1 MNVTINRAEM
11 LCAIKRASAIAPAD
25 SPLDVLRGVLLE
37 ADAAAGKLTVT
48 STNLEAA
55 LEEKLPCTVQEDG
68 ALVFGAKMLA
78 EMLSRLPQ
86 DTVQLCR
93 TENQGRMTLRSGD
106 ACYEVD
112 VWERGAFPKP
122 DLPFPEDTVKLS
134 GIPAMAQHT
143 VFATAQD
150 NSKPLLK
157 CVNLMFTSTGLRAA
171 GSNGNCIV
179 TARGDNQS
187 TGDVSLLIPAASLGK
202 LSNMCQDKDEFR
214 VGTTGK
220 SIVFFRENFLFSAR
234 LMEGGYIDTDQLVG
248 SIRNAF
254 TVLTDIHDMRA
265 ALSSVLSIGTGNR
278 VKLSFQ
284 DQRLVFQCAGDC
296 VSASAPIE
304 VIALT
309 GAPAGDYP
317 TLKEVCEGRE
327 LPAYEA
333 AAEFAAQTSG
343 ELDDLLSQ
351 LGGKPGAVQ
360 TLEKLEQ
367 AEKTA
372 EDKLAA
378 LLEQLRGTPQD
389 DPALSAAVVKAANDA
404 ESKRRQAD
412 AVNKLVDA
420 GLAQNQAEAGALIA
434 RAVSAAAE
442 RAEEVQ
448 TILGAWSDAPGD
460 MRKTDAN
467 AALLERVRDSKTLR
481 DISRYLGRFREIF
494 AQGKRNGYA
503 YGRGEKYALE
513 LGNDLSRALT
523 SELAMLAV
531 PETLPLFL
539 RKYQHRQIK
548 QYRRREP
555 VYKGAGDIICCL
567 DESGSTAGDLAAWGK
582 AVAMTLLEIAQS
594 EGRKFA
600 LVHFSGPG
608 RFQTDVFL
616 PRQSSLEEK
625 LHAAETFLGGG
636 TDFQT
641 PLAEAER
648 LMREGGFENAD
659 IAFIT
664 DGECSLPE
672 TCVEMLQKA
681 QSELRFTVTG
691 ILLDEGN
698 AGMDFSLKTFCQ
710 NIYRTSELTGDQI
723 VREIVLDR
731 V

>member
-1 MNVTINRAEM
+1 M
-11 LCAIKRASAIAPAD
+11 LKPYRTVQ
-25 SPLDVLRGVLLE
+25 DVLSSPWAQVQRVKRSPQQTDRVLRSTKLE
-37 ADAAAGKLTVT
+37 DSIYRDLRMEDTGMDEIENSAG
-48 STNLEAA
+48 
-55 LEEKLPCTVQEDG
+55 EKLHSFP
-68 ALVFGAKMLA
+68 A
-78 EMLSRLPQ
+78 LSRDIFQ
-86 DTVQLCR
+86 
-93 TENQGRMTLRSGD
+93 SF
-106 ACYEVD
+106 Y
-112 VWERGAFPKP
+112 
-122 DLPFPEDTVKLS
+122 S
-134 GIPAMAQHT
+134 
-143 VFATAQD
+143 
-150 NSKPLLK
+150 
-157 CVNLMFTSTGLRAA
+157 LMPR
-171 GSNGNCIV
+171 
-179 TARGDNQS
+179 
-187 TGDVSLLIPAASLGK
+187 
-202 LSNMCQDKDEFR
+202 
-214 VGTTGK
+214 
-220 SIVFFRENFLFSAR
+220 
-234 LMEGGYIDTDQLVG
+234 
-248 SIRNAF
+248 RNADDDLS
-254 TVLTDIHDMRA
+254 TA
-265 ALSSVLSIGTGNR
+265 ARKINV
-278 VKLSFQ
+278 
-284 DQRLVFQCAGDC
+284 
-296 VSASAPIE
+296 PILE
-304 VIALT
+304 HIT
-309 GAPAGDYP
+309 QSDDYP
-317 TLKEVCEGRE
+317 TLKAVCEGRE

-333 AAEFAAQTSG
+333 AAEFTAQTSG
-343 ELDDLLSQ
+343 ELDNLLSQ

-389 DPALSAAVVKAANDA
+389 DPNLNDAVVKAANDA

-467 AALLERVRDSKTLR
+467 AALLERVRDSKTLQ
-481 DISRYLGRFREIF
+481 DISRY
-494 AQGKRNGYA
+494 
-503 YGRGEKYALE
+503 
-513 LGNDLSRALT
+513 
-523 SELAMLAV
+523 
-531 PETLPLFL
+531 
-539 RKYQHRQIK
+539 
-548 QYRRREP
+548 
-555 VYKGAGDIICCL
+555 
-567 DESGSTAGDLAAWGK
+567 LAAWGK
-582 AVAMTLLEIAQS
+582 AVALTLLEIAQS

-616 PRQSSLEEK
+616 PGQSSLEEK